1 MIYNVALNDYGK
13 ECKSCT
19 ICIVLLITIFVTII
33 AIISISISNFLFYLF
48 FYFFRFIFVGL
59 RKKNISVE
67 CNNLAATYVKMLYY
81 NKIKVSE
88 RVDIFKSNKLK
99 ECMICHYWYFL
110 DNNCKYEPEVCNG
123 CHNISMMVY
132 D

>member
-13 ECKSCT
+13 ERKSCT

-33 AIISISISNFLFYLF
+33 TIISISISNFLFFLF

-59 RKKNISVE
+59 RKKNISVD

-99 ECMICHYWYFL
+99 ECMICHY
-110 DNNCKYEPEVCNG
+110 
-123 CHNISMMVY
+123 
-132 D
+132 